1 MSMPIAC
8 SSLRTVS
15 RANFASGTRSA
26 RRVEVHLLALDEQ
39 PALVLLLHAGED
51 LDQARLAGA
60 VVAEDARDLVRVDVH
75 AHVAERDHV
84 AVVLRDPVGL
94 EQVRRGGGLAHRT
107 FCARLR
113 TTVLR
118 MTAAKRIT

>member
-39 PALVLLLHAGED
+39 PALVLLLHARED

-75 AHVAERDHV
+75 AHVAERDDV
-84 AVVLRDPVGL
+84 AVVLRDRVGL
-94 EQVRRGGGLAHRT
+94 EQMRFRCARRHIRT

-118 MTAAKRIT
+118 MTAAK